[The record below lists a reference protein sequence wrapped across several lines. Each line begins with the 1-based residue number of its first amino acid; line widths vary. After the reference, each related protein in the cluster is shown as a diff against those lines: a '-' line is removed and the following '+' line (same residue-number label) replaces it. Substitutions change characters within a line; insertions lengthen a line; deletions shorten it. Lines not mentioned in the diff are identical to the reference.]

1 MTEPLL
7 QLRRVTTRLVT
18 RRGGLAPVLVDVS
31 LSIARGEFVGLVG
44 ESGSGKTMTARTI
57 LRALPPRAT
66 VTGEVLF
73 AGEDVMTL
81 SSRRL
86 RELRAKRLGVIF
98 QDPRSHVD
106 PVWTIGDH
114 VTEGMRVI
122 EGMSQRAARARAA
135 ALLRMVGIPDGE
147 QRLRQYPGEL
157 SGGMLQRVMI
167 AGALAGEPDLLIA
180 DEPTTALDV
189 TTQAEIV
196 AILNALRRER
206 SLTMLFVTHDLAL
219 AAQLCDRIVVMYAGR
234 IVESQP
240 AASLLSVPRHPYTR
254 ALVAARP
261 ALDVRKGRL
270 EVLPGLPTSAL
281 DAPAGC
287 PFHPRCRFAI
297 PRCTLAEP
305 ALVPVGDS
313 ALSACIRSV
322 ELEEQL
328 RVG

>member
-7 QLRRVTTRLVT
+7 HLRGVTTRLAT
-18 RRGGLAPVLVDVS
+18 RHAGLVPVLVNVN
-31 LSIARGEFVGLVG
+31 LEIARGEFVGLVG

-66 VTGEVLF
+66 VTGEVWF
-73 AGEDVMTL
+73 EGEDVLRL

-114 VTEGMRVI
+114 ITEGMRVL
-122 EGMSQRAARARAA
+122 EGVPQRAARARASE
-135 ALLRMVGIPDGE
+135 LLRMVGISDGE

-219 AAQLCDRIVVMYAGR
+219 AAQLCDRISVMYAGR

-240 AASLLSVPRHPYTR
+240 AASLLSSPRHPYTR

-261 ALDVRKGRL
+261 ALEARKARL
-270 EVLPGLPTSAL
+270 EVVPGVPTSAL

-297 PRCTLAEP
+297 GRCALEEP
-305 ALVPVGDS
+305 ALLPVGEA
-313 ALSACIRSV
+313 ALSACIRAA

>member
-1 MTEPLL
+1 MTRPLL
-7 QLRRVTTRLVT
+7 QLRGVTTRLAT
-18 RRGGLAPVLVDVS
+18 RRAGLVPVLVDVN
-31 LSIARGEFVGLVG
+31 LEIPRGEFVGLVG

-57 LRALPPRAT
+57 LRALPPRAA

-73 AGEDVMTL
+73 DGEDVLRL
-81 SSRRL
+81 SGRRL
-86 RELRAKRLGVIF
+86 RELRATRLGVIF

-114 VTEGMRVI
+114 ITEGMRVL
-122 EGMSQRAARARAA
+122 ERVPPRASRARAA
-135 ALLRMVGIPDGE
+135 ELLRMVGIRDGE

-206 SLTMLFVTHDLAL
+206 ALTMLFVTHDLAL

-240 AASLLSVPRHPYTR
+240 AAALLSSPRHPYTR

-261 ALDVRKGRL
+261 ALDVRKERL

-287 PFHPRCRFAI
+287 PFHPRCSFAI
-297 PRCTLAEP
+297 GRCALEEP
-305 ALVPVGDS
+305 ALVPLDP
-313 ALSACIRSV
+313 ATLAACIRAA
-322 ELEEQL
+322 ELEERL